1 MTLNYPTFSLQG
13 RKALVTGASRGIGQA
28 LAQGLAYAGA
38 DVAVAARNEQDLQT
52 SLTAIRALGRKGVA
66 LSLDVTDLAAIRA
79 GVDAACQQLG
89 GLDILINNAGIEQ
102 VCPSLDVDE
111 ALWDRILDTNLKGA
125 FFCAQAAARI
135 MTENTG
141 GSIVNVCSLTS
152 EVGVPTATPYG
163 SSKSG
168 LLGMTRALATEW
180 ARQRRIRD
188 EKLIDKQAIQF
199 MLADCSTELWAA
211 QLMVYEAARAHDR
224 GTVDLKSLHV
234 RCSMAKLYATEMA
247 NRVADRCLQIWGG
260 RGYRRDNAVER
271 FYREVRVDRIW
282 EGSSEI
288 QRMIIAGALAKR
300 GLGGM

>member
-1 MTLNYPTFSLQG
+1 MNYPTFSLQG

-180 ARQRRIRD
+180 ARHDIRVNAIAPGYFRTALTEVFYQDDNWQQAMLEKIPQRRFG
-188 EKLIDKQAIQF
+188 KLEDLLGAVVFLCADSAAYINGQMLTIDGG
-199 MLADCSTELWAA
+199 
-211 QLMVYEAARAHDR
+211 Y
-224 GTVDLKSLHV
+224 
-234 RCSMAKLYATEMA
+234 MAS
-247 NRVADRCLQIWGG
+247 I
-260 RGYRRDNAVER
+260 
-271 FYREVRVDRIW
+271 
-282 EGSSEI
+282 
-288 QRMIIAGALAKR
+288 
-300 GLGGM
+300 

>member
-135 MTENTG
+135 MRENAG

-180 ARQRRIRD
+180 ARHDIRVNAIAPGYFRTALTEVFYQDDNWQQAMLEKIPQRRFG
-188 EKLIDKQAIQF
+188 KLEDLLGAVVFLCADSAAYINGQMLTIDGG
-199 MLADCSTELWAA
+199 
-211 QLMVYEAARAHDR
+211 Y
-224 GTVDLKSLHV
+224 
-234 RCSMAKLYATEMA
+234 MAS
-247 NRVADRCLQIWGG
+247 I
-260 RGYRRDNAVER
+260 
-271 FYREVRVDRIW
+271 
-282 EGSSEI
+282 
-288 QRMIIAGALAKR
+288 
-300 GLGGM
+300 